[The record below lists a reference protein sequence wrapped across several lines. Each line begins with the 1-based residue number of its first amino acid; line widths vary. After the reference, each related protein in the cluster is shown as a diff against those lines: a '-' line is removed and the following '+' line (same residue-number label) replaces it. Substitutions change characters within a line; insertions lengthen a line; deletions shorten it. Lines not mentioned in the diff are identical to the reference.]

1 MPNKKWSKLSIQV
14 ALALGAIYIIWG
26 STYLAIRFAIETLP
40 PYLMA
45 GTRYFVA
52 GLLIYAWMRLRK
64 NIPKPS
70 RSHWI
75 GAAIVGALMLLGGN
89 GTLVWAEQRVPSGIA
104 ALLIATVPF
113 WMVLLD
119 WLWLRN
125 RRPTRRVMAGII
137 LGFAGI
143 VLLIGQGKITG
154 GHTLDA
160 IGTGVLLLAALCW
173 ATGSLY
179 SRSAGLHASPFMAT
193 AMQMLSGGLLMI
205 LAGIAGGEWSRLDF
219 GAISLLSVA
228 SWGFLLVFGSMI
240 GFTCYIWLL
249 RVAPAD
255 KVATYAYVNPVVAVF
270 LGWLFA
276 GEILTLQ
283 TFLATGIIITAVVLI
298 NTRNR
303 KAALKLEKD
312 FQENGKDQMIASIPE
327 TKKCA

>member
-1 MPNKKWSKLSIQV
+1 
-14 ALALGAIYIIWG
+14 
-26 STYLAIRFAIETLP
+26 
-40 PYLMA
+40 MA
-45 GTRYFVA
+45 GSRYFVA
-52 GLLIYAWMRLRK
+52 GLIIYAWMRLRK
-64 NIPKPS
+64 DIPKPS
-70 RSHWI
+70 RSQWI

-119 WLWLRN
+119 WLWLHN
-125 RRPTRRVMAGII
+125 RRPTRRVMAGIV

-143 VLLIGQGKITG
+143 ALLIGQGKITG
-154 GHTLDA
+154 GHALDA
-160 IGTGVLLLAALCW
+160 IGTGVLLLAALSW

-179 SRSAGLHASPFMAT
+179 SRGASLHSSPFMAT
-193 AMQMLSGGLLMI
+193 AMQMVSGGSLML
-205 LAGIAGGEWSRLDF
+205 LAGLAGGEWGRLDF
-219 GAISLLSVA
+219 DAITWLSVA

-276 GEILTLQ
+276 GEVLTLQ
-283 TFLATGIIITAVVLI
+283 TFLATGVIITAVVLI
-298 NTRNR
+298 NTRSR
-303 KAALKLEKD
+303 KPALKLEEN
-312 FQENGKDQMIASIPE
+312 FPENGKDQIVAPIPE
-327 TKKCA
+327 AKKCA